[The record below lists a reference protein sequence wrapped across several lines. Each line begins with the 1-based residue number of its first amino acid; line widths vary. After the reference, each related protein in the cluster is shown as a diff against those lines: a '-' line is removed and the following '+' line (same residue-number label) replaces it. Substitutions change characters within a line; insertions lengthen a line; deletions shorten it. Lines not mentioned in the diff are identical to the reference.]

1 MIVKYDEHKTID
13 ENSNLILTG
22 IANYNFPSM
31 NEQDLVILADT
42 LFKLF
47 KGNFENGN
55 YSVMEEVSNY
65 CKAVVENCISRKLYT
80 KLYCGEIIIDIAC
93 FVFEQM
99 HMYEDKVWC
108 LKTIIHSNEV
118 DKTLKIRA
126 LDEIMCPEPE
136 VQSLIS
142 NEVEEFSMMLQQLTN

>member
-55 YSVMEEVSNY
+55 YSVM
-65 CKAVVENCISRKLYT
+65 
-80 KLYCGEIIIDIAC
+80 
-93 FVFEQM
+93 
-99 HMYEDKVWC
+99 
-108 LKTIIHSNEV
+108 
-118 DKTLKIRA
+118 
-126 LDEIMCPEPE
+126 
-136 VQSLIS
+136 
-142 NEVEEFSMMLQQLTN
+142 